1 MKPKSKLPNYEF
13 LRFKKAISIKRLNAY
28 KKHTSDDDLD
38 LLSTY
43 LWNIALSEALYPV
56 LHNFEVA
63 LRNSFHHTIARSFGE
78 DWLYKEDSKLLNI
91 KEKETVKCAI
101 ENLKKKGQNISSDN
115 LISELSLGFWV
126 NLSFAE
132 YEGKDK
138 LYPKLFKD
146 KEFLPHL
153 PTTKRTRKTLSSQLN
168 SIRKLRNRIFHHKP
182 IWNERN
188 LNLKQEYNN
197 TLEVIQWI
205 SPILYEMTK
214 TTSRFPEIYLQERT
228 TYSKIL
234 EKVIPNTES

>member
-1 MKPKSKLPNYEF
+1 MMLRPKLPNYEF

-56 LHNFEVA
+56 FHNFEVA

-78 DWLYKEDSKLLNI
+78 DWLYKTDSKLLNI

-126 NLSFAE
+126 SLSFAT

-146 KEFLPHL
+146 KEFLPDL

-168 SIRKLRNRIFHHKP
+168 SICKLRNRIFHHKP

-188 LNLKQEYNN
+188 LKQEYDN